1 MINLRLPAIGLVL
14 FLSCSHLQAQDTV
27 PLNEPDLK
35 KPLLFEQLPSRIAI
49 EASTIQ
55 SILAM
60 QPGASV
66 SISMGKTNLEGSII
80 SSTLKYNNI
89 RSVIVRSSNFNGATL
104 TLSSSTQ
111 TNGTV
116 KLTGR
121 LLSMQHGDLYELQ
134 RVNEQYFLIKKNFYD
149 VINE

>member
-1 MINLRLPAIGLVL
+1 
-14 FLSCSHLQAQDTV
+14 
-27 PLNEPDLK
+27 
-35 KPLLFEQLPSRIAI
+35 
-49 EASTIQ
+49 
-55 SILAM
+55 
-60 QPGASV
+60 
-66 SISMGKTNLEGSII
+66 MGKTNLEGSII